1 MIVNTV
7 ISLPASVIT
16 AYVPVVSA
24 TFVLVLTIAIVILTW
39 QRHAIVIKKIKKT
52 LTLLNI
58 IINFNADMSAMLIPI
73 VLTDHKMKE
82 PMN

>member
-16 AYVPVVSA
+16 AYEPVVSA
-24 TFVLVLTIAIVILTW
+24 TFVLVLTIAVVILTW
-39 QRHAIVIKKIKKT
+39 QRRVIVIKKIKKT

-58 IINFNADMSAMLIPI
+58 IVNFGADMSAMLNLI
-73 VLTDHKMKE
+73 VLTDHLMKV